1 MKMDTRMSNI
11 KPIMEVPNA
20 DFKIFLYVRVHKKM
34 IARKFRILNP
44 KNSSRANN
52 SRILRI
58 KNAKFSGHY
67 FRTNANIQANFQICI
82 SVPLRLISKS
92 KFRISC
98 RGPSISNNLRNSEKE
113 TESLPL
119 FKS

>member
-44 KNSSRANN
+44 KNSCIVFSR
-52 SRILRI
+52 
-58 KNAKFSGHY
+58 NA
-67 FRTNANIQANFQICI
+67 
-82 SVPLRLISKS
+82 SVMFVYKH
-92 KFRISC
+92 
-98 RGPSISNNLRNSEKE
+98 
-113 TESLPL
+113 T
-119 FKS
+119 